1 MNRKTAGIRRVAGI
15 CAALA
20 VAAALLT
27 AGVSPAAADGS
38 GPYSGKVLTFRDSND
53 TNTALGMWVWDIRVI
68 VGDDPRVDMDA
79 QLLLDMLAKN
89 HFTEIYLGCAYLM
102 DDEQVAA
109 NGGVVAPGYVGED
122 QLRSF
127 ICVVQRDRR
136 AGVAADC
143 DIRRRGV

>member
-1 MNRKTAGIRRVAGI
+1 MFQSNESENSRNPACGGNLRGTGRCGGAADSRRE
-15 CAALA
+15 
-20 VAAALLT
+20 
-27 AGVSPAAADGS
+27 PAAADGS

-127 ICVVQRDRR
+127 IASCSAIACGCR
-136 AGVAADC
+136 C
-143 DIRRRGV
+143 